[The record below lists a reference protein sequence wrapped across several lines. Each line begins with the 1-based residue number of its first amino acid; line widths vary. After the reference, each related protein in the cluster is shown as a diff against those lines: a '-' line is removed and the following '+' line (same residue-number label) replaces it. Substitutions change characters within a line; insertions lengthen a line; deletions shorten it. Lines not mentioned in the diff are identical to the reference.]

1 MVRKQRVKISNS
13 RSSWAVLTKGV
24 PQGSILGPLLFNI
37 FMNDLFLFIEKCQLN
52 NYADDNSLD
61 SSSGNLTEVL
71 SNLRCDGRNAIEW
84 FANNGM
90 QANPDK
96 FHFMLFSP
104 MPTAQQVLRIRDD
117 TSLMSEAA
125 IKVLVVTIDHKL
137 CFSQHI
143 SACCKKAARQL
154 NALAR
159 ISKHL
164 NINSRRAIYNSFI
177 MSNLNYFFCLF
188 HY

>member
-1 MVRKQRVKISNS
+1 
-13 RSSWAVLTKGV
+13 
-24 PQGSILGPLLFNI
+24 
-37 FMNDLFLFIEKCQLN
+37 MNDLFPFIEKSQLY

-61 SSSGNLTEVL
+61 SSSENLTEVL

-90 QANPDK
+90 HANPDK

-104 MPTAQQVLRIRDD
+104 KLTAQQVLRIRDD
-117 TSLMSEAA
+117 TSLMSEAEV
-125 IKVLVVTIDHKL
+125 KVFGVTIDHKL

-154 NALAR
+154 YALAR

-164 NINSRRAIYNSFI
+164 NRATWKSPNYHSPYTATSF
-177 MSNLNYFFCLF
+177 NCPNCF
-188 HY
+188 

>member
-1 MVRKQRVKISNS
+1 
-13 RSSWAVLTKGV
+13 
-24 PQGSILGPLLFNI
+24 
-37 FMNDLFLFIEKCQLN
+37 
-52 NYADDNSLD
+52 
-61 SSSGNLTEVL
+61 
-71 SNLRCDGRNAIEW
+71 
-84 FANNGM
+84 M

-104 MPTAQQVLRIRDD
+104 KPTAKQVLRIRDD
-117 TSLMSEAA
+117 TSLVSEAEV
-125 IKVLVVTIDHKL
+125 KVLGVTIEHKL
-137 CFSQHI
+137 WFPQHI

-177 MSNLNYFFCLF
+177 MSNFNYCPLVWHFCGQVNNQKLEKSKKELAENRLQTITTLSESYRQICNIRRTEFQNLNVFSLVLHLSLPHLF
-188 HY
+188 KPCVKSKMKM